1 MQAFFLA
8 QRLTMWGKVKVGTWI
23 TTRGRQGQLI
33 IKVREQEN
41 QNYEIKFTPLILT
54 NVCVQGLL
62 TCEVSELPARLYTVY
77 IDLLPACIAIFNITL
92 PSQYLT

>member
-8 QRLTMWGKVKVGTWI
+8 QRLTMWGKVKVGAWI

-33 IKVREQEN
+33 IKVRELEN
-41 QNYEIKFTPLILT
+41 QNYEIKFTPLILM
-54 NVCVQGLL
+54 NVCVQGFL
-62 TCEVSELPARLYTVY
+62 TCEVSGLSAHLYTVY
-77 IDLLPACIAIFNITL
+77 IDWLPVCIAIFNITF